1 MPIVTL
7 SRQYASGGGEIAQL
21 VAERLDADLLDREL
35 IHEVAQRL
43 GLPED
48 VVSEH
53 DERGETVIARLVNAL
68 RVSYPDVSA
77 PPDLLE
83 PPGDVPELSNRAY
96 VQVIEQVIREGA
108 RSGNAV
114 IVGRGSQF
122 VLRNHPT
129 ALHVHV
135 FAAFDARVQSVT
147 VDQSLSIQEAERVV
161 RDFDGARARYARHWY
176 HADWESAVHYHLM
189 VNAGRLGRQ
198 AAADLIVAAA
208 SNAGQQA

>member
-21 VAERLDADLLDREL
+21 VAEQLQADILDREL
-35 IHEVAQRL
+35 IQEVAERL

-83 PPGDVPELSNRAY
+83 APGDVPELSNRAY
-96 VQVIEQVIREGA
+96 VQVIEQVIREAA
-108 RSGNAV
+108 RTGNSV

-135 FAAFDARVQSVT
+135 FAPFDLRVQT
-147 VDQSLSIQEAERVV
+147 VSADQSLSTQEAERVV

-176 HADWESAVHYHLM
+176 HADWQSADHYHLM
-189 VNAGRLGRQ
+189 INAGRLDRPL
-198 AAADLIVAAA
+198 AADLIVAAA
-208 SNAGQQA
+208 RNSEQQA